1 MISKTEQHQYYFEVQ
16 LNRKEGRIGILSAK
30 DVKGTI
36 EVATPPEFAGGV
48 PDKWSP
54 EHLFLSSLCGCLMT
68 TFLAIAEKKHLQV
81 SDFECSSIG
90 QVRLYE
96 GHLEFTIIDLF
107 PKIYVETEADIPV
120 ANETL
125 LKTYKHCII
134 ANSVKPLL
142 VHHGEVLLSKEQV
155 A

>member
-1 MISKTEQHQYYFEVQ
+1 MISKTEAHQYYFEVL
-16 LNRKEGRIGILSAK
+16 LNRKEGRIGTLSAK

-48 PDKWSP
+48 PDIWTP

-68 TFLAIAEKKHLQV
+68 TFLAIADKKHLTV
-81 SDFECSSIG
+81 CDFECSSIG

-96 GHLEFTIIDLF
+96 GHLEFTTIDLF

-120 ANETL
+120 ANEIL

-134 ANSVKPLL
+134 ANSIKPLL